1 MMEGFKR
8 SISFLRRSIASPG
21 SRERGRRDASPSDT
35 MKRNGTPQNSGSA
48 KKRRTKRKRD
58 EDDTQH
64 SKGNKRTK
72 AVAKQLPMSN
82 QSDEYTNPE
91 PTMSSLQLHMQS
103 SVVRQ
108 KVLEQI
114 PKELQHD
121 ETFVLERMKQSWLDG
136 YDCWGSDNRDS
147 LSQGSAKLKAKKRK
161 AKSKF
166 GDTSSDEAECVAAPI
181 QHGRNK
187 KAASLDANTR
197 NKKRLQRDAVPL
209 RQYYRARTG
218 LPMAPGEW
226 NEDSDDEI
234 DESWLHGMS
243 ESLMDEFEDVAAKEK
258 VFMKMW
264 NRYIKCTHVIG
275 DRDMPRKCHEFVA
288 QHKKQLHEGGL
299 RLNLLLHLFNLWDSG
314 VISSNRILSC
324 MSLFDDEVSGM
335 HGK

>member
-1 MMEGFKR
+1 MEGLKR
-8 SISFLRRSIASPG
+8 SMSFLRRSIVSPG
-21 SRERGRRDASPSDT
+21 SRERGHRDASPSATMTRDDT
-35 MKRNGTPQNSGSA
+35 PHISGSA

-64 SKGNKRTK
+64 SKGNNRTK
-72 AVAKQLPMSN
+72 DVAKRSPASN
-82 QSDEYTNPE
+82 QSDGYTTRE

-103 SVVRQ
+103 SVVRE
-108 KVLEQI
+108 KILEQI

-136 YDCWGSDNRDS
+136 YDGGRSDNGGSLLQDS
-147 LSQGSAKLKAKKRK
+147 TKPRAKKRK

-166 GDTSSDEAECVAAPI
+166 VDTSSDEAEVSPL
-181 QHGRNK
+181 GRNK
-187 KAASLDANTR
+187 AAASLDANTR
-197 NKKRLQRDAVPL
+197 NKKPLQSDAVPL

-243 ESLMDEFEDVAAKEK
+243 ESLMDEFEDVTAKEK
-258 VFMKMW
+258 IFMKMW

-275 DRDMPRKCHEFVA
+275 DRDMPGKCHEFVA

-324 MSLFDDEVSGM
+324 MSLFDDEVSGK
-335 HGK
+335 HEK